1 MISTATEHFLAILA
15 AIIKE
20 KSVKGIITGKRVK
33 LFIFAGD
40 TIVYLKLPD

>member
-1 MISTATEHFLAILA
+1 MILTATEHFLEILA

-33 LFIFAGD
+33 LVIFADD
-40 TIVYLKLPD
+40 TIIYLKLPD